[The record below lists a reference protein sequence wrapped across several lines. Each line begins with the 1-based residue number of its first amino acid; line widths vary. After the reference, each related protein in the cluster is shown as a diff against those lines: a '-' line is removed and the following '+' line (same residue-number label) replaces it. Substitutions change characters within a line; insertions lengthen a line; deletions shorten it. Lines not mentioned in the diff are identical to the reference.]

1 MTAPGGGFG
10 ESAPDDKAGSPT
22 VGGEA
27 PDRQDQ
33 AAPWA
38 PPAPPPVAG
47 PAPPAYPQPGYPAD
61 SPAGYPPPYPPPVPP
76 PPGYEQPPVYGGSP
90 YPTAPPQYGGPPA
103 GYGSPGYPGYP
114 GGYYP
119 PPDYQGGYAQQGE
132 RSGTNALAIA
142 SLIASFTGLLCCIG
156 SFVAIVLG
164 AIALNQIKRTRQEG
178 YGLAVAGIV
187 VAIATLVVT
196 LIIVIFA
203 LHSQPR

>member
-61 SPAGYPPPYPPPVPP
+61 SPAGYPPPYPPPV
-76 PPGYEQPPVYGGSP
+76 
-90 YPTAPPQYGGPPA
+90 
-103 GYGSPGYPGYP
+103 
-114 GGYYP
+114 
-119 PPDYQGGYAQQGE
+119 
-132 RSGTNALAIA
+132 
-142 SLIASFTGLLCCIG
+142 
-156 SFVAIVLG
+156 
-164 AIALNQIKRTRQEG
+164 
-178 YGLAVAGIV
+178 
-187 VAIATLVVT
+187 
-196 LIIVIFA
+196 
-203 LHSQPR
+203 